1 MINTYRCKIKKELG
15 KYFIG
20 QDYSGNKYKIEKN
33 KYINC
38 KVGDDLY
45 FYAKKEKRFL
55 STILVPVSDEEAGV
69 IDTRGINVTVK
80 EFRA

>member
-55 STILVPVSDEEAGV
+55 STILVPVSDKEAGV
-69 IDTRGINVTVK
+69 RDAKEINVIAK
-80 EFRA
+80 